1 MEKKN
6 VTVCTIASFFVLGLF
21 YVLGFNKKSVMYVV
35 GLCVASWL
43 ITMAVGPTPSLV
55 VNIVGAYLGNKIAK
69 EINAGLDVP
78 EIEEKAGE

>member
-43 ITMAVGPTPSLV
+43 ITMAVGPTPALV

>member
-6 VTVCTIASFFVLGLF
+6 VVLSTILSFFVFGLF
-21 YVLGFNKKSVMYVV
+21 YVLGFNKKSAMYVV

-43 ITMAVGPTPSLV
+43 IQMVAGPTPSLV
-55 VNIVGAYLGNKIAK
+55 VNIPGAYLGNKFAK
-69 EINAGLDVP
+69 EINAGVP